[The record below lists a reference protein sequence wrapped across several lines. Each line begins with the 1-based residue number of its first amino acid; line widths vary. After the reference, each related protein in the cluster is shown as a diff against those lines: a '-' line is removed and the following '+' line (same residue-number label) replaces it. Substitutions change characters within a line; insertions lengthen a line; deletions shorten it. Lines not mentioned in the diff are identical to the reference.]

1 MYPPLLPQLTPN
13 TRYGN
18 PLPTP
23 CFSPFFTTYILYFPL
38 RPLSYPPPSNQDGT
52 AKCQIFKTFLIFT
65 EPPRQCYALFRVV
78 SLGNTPPPLPRRR
91 SISQCYLGEKYEKG
105 EEKKEENVRKKG
117 KRKKK
122 KGKLKL
128 KG

>member
-1 MYPPLLPQLTPN
+1 VLCFVQ
-13 TRYGN
+13 G
-18 PLPTP
+18 
-23 CFSPFFTTYILYFPL
+23 CFSWKY
-38 RPLSYPPPSNQDGT
+38 
-52 AKCQIFKTFLIFT
+52 
-65 EPPRQCYALFRVV
+65 
-78 SLGNTPPPLPRRR
+78 PPPLPRRR